1 MSCLSWNCR
10 GLGNLR
16 ASQFLRDLVSQ
27 KKPNLLFLCETLCNK
42 SSLESLRAQLG
53 FEGCFVVEARG
64 HSGGLALLWKEA
76 SEVVIQ
82 GFSFNHIDATVH
94 MVGLPPWRFTGIYGE
109 PKRELRSQT
118 WDLFRSLKNDSLLPW
133 CLLGDMNNLGSH
145 LEKKGGRKYPDRLIE
160 GFLKA
165 LDDCNL
171 IDMPLLGYP
180 FTWEKGRNST
190 EWIEER
196 LDKALVTNSWLSTFP
211 QPGSATIQEKIH
223 QCGEVLG
230 RWGRDITG
238 NFRKRINECKSQI
251 RNSKWGKDPISIQ
264 QHKEGKDKLAEVLA
278 QKEIFWK
285 QRSKQFWLNSGDN
298 NSKYFHSIA
307 NSRKRNNSISRL
319 QDSNGDWVT
328 WETSLANVITSYFH
342 DLFSSSSVN
351 LGSVLDGIRPTVSR
365 EQNEDLLRTIS
376 EEEVRNALFQ
386 MHPDKSPGSDGMTPA
401 FFQKHWGIVGTYVVK
416 FVRDFFDSGQFL
428 DSINDT
434 HIVLIPKKKNPSQMG
449 DLRPI
454 SLCNVIYKVASKVV
468 ANRMKNVLNF
478 AISETQS
485 AFVARRLISDN
496 IMVAFEV
503 MHYLKRKT
511 TGKKGYMAL
520 KLDMSKA
527 YDRVEWGFLE
537 AILRV
542 MGFNN
547 RWIGLVLS
555 CVNSVQ
561 YHVINSGQRLGP
573 ITPTRGI
580 RQGCPLSPYLF
591 IVCAEGFSSLI
602 RSFESSRWLTG
613 CKVARSAPT
622 ISHLLFADDS
632 YIYCQAT
639 DEEASRVLSL
649 LRFFEDASGQKVN
662 LHKSS
667 AFFSSN
673 TSSVT
678 RSRICNSMRIQEA
691 GVDSTYLGLPSI
703 VGRNKNAVLGF
714 LKEKM
719 RKRINSW
726 EGKFLSRAGKEI
738 LIKSVVQSLPSYA
751 MNVFLLPVGTC
762 KELEKMMASF
772 WWKSNN
778 SSGSGS
784 GIIWMNW
791 DRLTKHKFEGGMG
804 FRCLR
809 DFNLAMLGKQ
819 GWRLL
824 FRHESI
830 VGKVF
835 KARYY
840 PHGDFL
846 SAELGSNPS
855 FVWNSIFAA
864 RDVVKAGLR
873 KRIGAGLSVQ
883 ITSDPWLPIV
893 DRASPIPVVPGL
905 EHFTVNSLFQINNR
919 SWDVDVV
926 RDLFSPEDASIILG
940 IPLSAVDADTWYW
953 VAEKNGF
960 YSVRSAYHLLQ
971 TLKHPPGLSE
981 PNSSW
986 KILWSL
992 KAPPKAKDL
1001 VWRAASNCLATKV
1014 NLCIKKVLIENTCPM
1029 CGVFAETELH
1039 VLVTCTFAWAC
1050 WEFAGL
1056 AAANREASSL
1066 GHWLSDSF
1074 SRLQGELHSRV
1085 VMVCWAIWC
1094 ARNDLIWQQRSRSVK
1109 DVVNFANSS
1118 LDQWLKAQG
1127 KGNIPLLSPLKDGDG
1142 AELWLKPSIGIKLN
1156 VDATIFESSSKH
1168 GFGCVVR
1175 DTEGTL
1181 TAAFAGVKTGSVS
1194 PELAEAMGIRE
1205 ALSWLKNHPFSQAI
1219 VETDSLVCAES
1230 IRSAEVFASSFGSV
1244 VNDCKKLL
1252 ESLSNVSLLF
1262 VKRSANCAAHFVAR
1276 HSISLAERMFSINSN
1291 TLNVQDKEIRHLRQ
1305 QGAPVI
1311 PTPEMQVALASTV
1324 QVGPVA
1330 AVNRMEPLYERVAC
1344 ATFQFKE
1351 DALVW
1356 WDMVSMTHDV
1366 TTMTWEKFQ
1375 EFFNAKYYNEA
1386 VRSAKRKEF
1395 TQLTQKEN
1403 MSVTEYTTQ
1412 FDRLAR
1418 LASRI
1423 VPTNFNKKE
1432 KYLDGLNSKIR
1443 HDLMIT
1449 TDDNTTC

>member
-82 GFSFNHIDATVH
+82 GFSFHHIDATVQ

-180 FTWEKGRNST
+180 FTWEKGRNSI

-211 QPGSATIQEKIH
+211 QSSLLNLEFSTSDHCPLLLTFKGNTPLVSFRSFRFENAWLREPLSSSSVTIQEKIH
-223 QCGEVLG
+223 HCGEVLG

-285 QRSKQFWLNSGDN
+285 QRSKQFWLNSGDK

-307 NSRKRNNSISRL
+307 NSMKRNNSISRL

-328 WETSLANVITSYFH
+328 WEAGLANVITSYFH
-342 DLFSSSSVN
+342 DLFSTSSVN
-351 LGSVLDGIRPTVSR
+351 LGSVLDGIQPTVSR

-386 MHPDKSPGSDGMTPA
+386 MHPDKSPGPDGMTPA
-401 FFQKHWGIVGTYVVK
+401 FYQKHWGIVGTDVVK
-416 FVRDFFDSGQFL
+416 FVRDFFDSGQFP

-485 AFVARRLISDN
+485 AFVAGRLISDN

-542 MGFNN
+542 MGFNT

-555 CVNSVQ
+555 CVNSVR
-561 YHVINSGQRLGP
+561 YHVINSGQKLGP
-573 ITPTRGI
+573 IIPTRGI

-602 RSFESSRWLTG
+602 RSYESSRWLTG

-639 DEEASRVLSL
+639 DEEANHVLSL

-673 TSSVT
+673 TSTVT
-678 RSRICNSMRIQEA
+678 RSRICSLMRIQEV
-691 GVDSTYLGLPSI
+691 GVDSMYLGLPSI

-751 MNVFLLPVGTC
+751 MNVFLFPVGTC

-791 DRLTKHKFEGGMG
+791 DRMTKHKLEGGMG

-824 FRHESI
+824 FRHDSI

-840 PHGDFL
+840 PQGDFL

-855 FVWNSIFAA
+855 FVWSSIFAA

-873 KRIGAGLSVQ
+873 KRIGGGLSVQ

-893 DRASPIPVVPGL
+893 DRATPIPVVPGL
-905 EHFTVNSLFQINNR
+905 EHFTVNSLFQVNNR

-940 IPLSAVDADTWYW
+940 IPLSSVDADTWYW

-960 YSVRSAYHLLQ
+960 YSVRGAYHLLQ

-981 PNSSW
+981 PNVSW

-1014 NLCIKKVLIENTCPM
+1014 NLCIKKVLVENTCPM

-1039 VLVTCTFAWAC
+1039 ILVSCNFAWAC

-1066 GHWLSDSF
+1066 GQWLNDSF

-1085 VMVCWAIWC
+1085 VMVSWAIWC

-1109 DVVNFANSS
+1109 DVVTFANSS

-1142 AELWLKPSIGIKLN
+1142 SELWLKPSIGIKLN
-1156 VDATIFESSSKH
+1156 VDAAIFERSSKH

-1194 PELAEAMGIRE
+1194 PELVEVMGIRE
-1205 ALSWLKNHPFSQAI
+1205 ALSWLKNHSFSQVI
-1219 VETDSLVCAES
+1219 VETDSLVCAEA

-1244 VNDCKKLL
+1244 VEDCKKII

-1276 HSISLAERMFSINSN
+1276 HSISLAERIIVIVISDNSKKN
-1291 TLNVQDKEIRHLRQ
+1291 LEETVNSKNMLTMVVESDKEKWECTEPRVTVGKLSFVGRML
-1305 QGAPVI
+1305 APRKC
-1311 PTPEMQVALASTV
+1311 
-1324 QVGPVA
+1324 
-1330 AVNRMEPLYERVAC
+1330 N
-1344 ATFQFKE
+1344 
-1351 DALVW
+1351 D
-1356 WDMVSMTHDV
+1356 
-1366 TTMTWEKFQ
+1366 KFIKNV
-1375 EFFNAKYYNEA
+1375 FS
-1386 VRSAKRKEF
+1386 RIWKRKERWDVQF
-1395 TQLTQKEN
+1395 LQGSLLTMRSCFSKCLRECLGHLKLVSLLAKSSQLLVFEMKHN
-1403 MSVTEYTTQ
+1403 
-1412 FDRLAR
+1412 
-1418 LASRI
+1418 
-1423 VPTNFNKKE
+1423 
-1432 KYLDGLNSKIR
+1432 
-1443 HDLMIT
+1443 
-1449 TDDNTTC
+1449 

>member
-42 SSLESLRAQLG
+42 SSLESLRAHLG

-211 QPGSATIQEKIH
+211 QSSLLNLEFSTSDHCPLLLIFKGNTPLVSFPTFRFENAWLREPLCEKIVEGCWKSSGSATIQEKIH

-238 NFRKRINECKSQI
+238 NFRKRINE
-251 RNSKWGKDPISIQ
+251 
-264 QHKEGKDKLAEVLA
+264 
-278 QKEIFWK
+278 
-285 QRSKQFWLNSGDN
+285 
-298 NSKYFHSIA
+298 Y
-307 NSRKRNNSISRL
+307 
-319 QDSNGDWVT
+319 SNGDWVT
-328 WETSLANVITSYFH
+328 WETGLANVITSYFH

-365 EQNEDLLRTIS
+365 EQNEDLLRTIP

-386 MHPDKSPGSDGMTPA
+386 MHPDKSPGPDGMTPA
-401 FFQKHWGIVGTYVVK
+401 FFQKHWGIVGTDVVK
-416 FVRDFFDSGQFL
+416 FVRDFFDSGQFP

-485 AFVARRLISDN
+485 AFIAGRLISDN

-602 RSFESSRWLTG
+602 RSFESSRWLTD

-649 LRFFEDASGQKVN
+649 LRLFEDASGQKVN

-691 GVDSTYLGLPSI
+691 GVDSMYLGLPSI

-819 GWRLL
+819 
-824 FRHESI
+824 
-830 VGKVF
+830 
-835 KARYY
+835 
-840 PHGDFL
+840 
-846 SAELGSNPS
+846 ELGSNPS
-855 FVWNSIFAA
+855 FVWSSIFAA

-940 IPLSAVDADTWYW
+940 IPLSSVDADTWYW

-981 PNSSW
+981 PNISW

-1056 AAANREASSL
+1056 AAANREAFSL
-1066 GHWLSDSF
+1066 GQWLTDSF

-1085 VMVCWAIWC
+1085 AMMCWAIWC

-1142 AELWLKPSIGIKLN
+1142 AELWLKPSVGIKLN
-1156 VDATIFESSSKH
+1156 VDAAIFESSSKY

-1181 TAAFAGVKTGSVS
+1181 TVAFAGVKTGSVS

-1244 VNDCKKLL
+1244 VDDCKKFL

-1276 HSISLAERMFSINSN
+1276 HSISLAERMFSINS
-1291 TLNVQDKEIRHLRQ
+1291 
-1305 QGAPVI
+1305 
-1311 PTPEMQVALASTV
+1311 
-1324 QVGPVA
+1324 
-1330 AVNRMEPLYERVAC
+1330 
-1344 ATFQFKE
+1344 
-1351 DALVW
+1351 
-1356 WDMVSMTHDV
+1356 
-1366 TTMTWEKFQ
+1366 
-1375 EFFNAKYYNEA
+1375 
-1386 VRSAKRKEF
+1386 
-1395 TQLTQKEN
+1395 
-1403 MSVTEYTTQ
+1403 
-1412 FDRLAR
+1412 
-1418 LASRI
+1418 
-1423 VPTNFNKKE
+1423 VPT
-1432 KYLDGLNSKIR
+1432 
-1443 HDLMIT
+1443 DLMSILES
-1449 TDDNTTC
+1449 DCSI